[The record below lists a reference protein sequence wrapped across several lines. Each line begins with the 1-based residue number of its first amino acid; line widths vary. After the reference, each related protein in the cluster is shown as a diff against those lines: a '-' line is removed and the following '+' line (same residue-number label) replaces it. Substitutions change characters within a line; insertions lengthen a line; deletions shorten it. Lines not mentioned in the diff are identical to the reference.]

1 MELIFENILIYKM
14 LMTPRYNIFL
24 LLVKCLL
31 VFKSVLVNTVDY
43 FYSNEDI
50 LVAGNRKTTH
60 SD

>member
-1 MELIFENILIYKM
+1 M
-14 LMTPRYNIFL
+14 LMTPRFNIFL

-31 VFKSVLVNTVDY
+31 VVKSVLVSTVDY

-50 LVAGNRKTTH
+50 LVAVNRKTTR